1 MATERLSLDQARR
14 IALAAQ
20 GFADVS
26 YERLSLGIV
35 AIHVAR
41 KPVAPA

>member
-1 MATERLSLDQARR
+1 MRGFPGAVEFAREVE
-14 IALAAQ
+14 AL

-26 YERLSLGIV
+26 YERLSFGIV

-41 KPVAPA
+41 KPA